1 MTWISPVGRAACA
14 ACSWRQTGYP
24 GRSKENSGSAGDGQA
39 HWIDLDLPDAIELR
53 RKFFADT
60 DRRRM
65 AAASVLDTEW
75 LQVDAQ
81 SPGPYFFV
89 TDGVLVY
96 LTEEQVSAFLTRIKI
111 HFPNA
116 LIALDTYPQRTVDQQ
131 HKLAARRDI
140 PATFAWA
147 CDDPRT
153 LERLGLQV
161 LETTGVARLPAAARR
176 QLPASGAQTPVLRRA
191 GRSCRARAP
200 APAAGRRPAPQ
211 PAGRSR

>member
-53 RKFFADT
+53 RRFFADT
-60 DRRRM
+60 DRRQM

-75 LQVDAQ
+75 LRIAAQ
-81 SPGPYFFV
+81 SPGPYFFM
-89 TDGVLVY
+89 TDGVLAY
-96 LTEEQVSAFLTRIKI
+96 LTEERVSTSSTRIKNR
-111 HFPNA
+111 FPNA

-131 HKLAARRDI
+131 HKLAARREI

-147 CDDPRT
+147 CDDLRT
-153 LERLGLQV
+153 LERLGLR
-161 LETTGVARLPAAARR
+161 GPGDDR
-176 QLPASGAQTPVLRRA
+176 G
-191 GRSCRARAP
+191 G
-200 APAAGRRPAPQ
+200 PAAGRGAPSAARPLSP
-211 PAGRSR
+211 PAALAEPILDQAMRVTLQQA